1 MARATSI
8 TLERLERLAETYS
21 GGDPRR
27 LLAVARERIRRR
39 ELALLDLAALAAD
52 LTLND
57 LVNLSPSAFAD
68 AELPVDSTGTT
79 ALEANLDG
87 SSVAGHDSLVMV
99 AFSRANGGM
108 NPEALNDMTPEQLEG
123 VLANTK
129 GHYFEALVVDRLNNG
144 EALGEVRL
152 EEGQT
157 AVLAD
162 SPNQPDW
169 DVRILNE
176 DGTTDEVLQLKAT
189 ESMGSIS
196 ESLREN
202 PDIRV
207 VTTSDIDSAREGVLP
222 TDISNDD
229 LKADV
234 SSELG
239 TYSSGNA
246 GDSSEAVDAGA
257 GADTGET
264 AVADAGGGVD
274 AGGAAVASAGGGV
287 DAGGTLSA
295 SGDNPDSL
303 FTAITNGGE
312 SEALEMA
319 SEIALDALPVVS
331 GVAIVVIEGRRVIIG
346 SVQLQEALARGSK
359 RLGTAAVFTTAGA
372 AMTAAGAPGVVVVP
386 PLIAARVLLSR
397 YGNRATM
404 GTIAKEHADTLTALR
419 QQPLQ

>member
-1 MARATSI
+1 M
-8 TLERLERLAETYS
+8 TLERLERLTETYS
-21 GGDPRR
+21 RGDPHR
-27 LLAVARERIRRR
+27 LLTLARERIRRR
-39 ELALLDLAALAAD
+39 ESALLGLAALAAD

-57 LVNLSPSAFAD
+57 LVNLSPSASAE
-68 AELPVDSTGTT
+68 AELPADSTGPT
-79 ALEANLDG
+79 ALETDLDG
-87 SSVAGHDSLVMV
+87 SSVADHDSMVMV

-196 ESLREN
+196 ESLREH

-207 VTTSDIDSAREGVLP
+207 VTTSDIDSARESVLP

-239 TYSSGNA
+239 AYSSGA
-246 GDSSEAVDAGA
+246 TGGSSEVLDAGS
-257 GADTGET
+257 GADAGET
-264 AVADAGGGVD
+264 AVADAGG
-274 AGGAAVASAGGGV
+274 
-287 DAGGTLSA
+287 TLSD

-303 FTAITNGGE
+303 FMTITNGGE
-312 SEALEMA
+312 SEVLEIA

-346 SVQLQEALARGSK
+346 SAQLQEALVRGSK

-397 YGNRATM
+397 YGNRAAM
-404 GTIAKEHADTLTALR
+404 GEIAKQHADTLTALR
-419 QQPLQ
+419 PQPV